1 VEDDVLVVVAQLP
14 PGLPEGISLADQ
26 PVVGTQEGD
35 VQLGDHEVLV
45 VPRVAD
51 QGRAVA
57 LGKPVAAVPRQV
69 VEVVLARRPITAIRD
84 LPDLHL
90 VVVAR
95 GRGSV
100 DAVELQRRRAAVA
113 DLLLYL

>member
-14 PGLPEGISLADQ
+14 PGLSEGISLADQ

-45 VPRVAD
+45 LPRVAD

-57 LGKPVAAVPRQV
+57 LGKPVAALPRQV